1 MFELIIFVIF
11 FLMFMS
17 SLMYN
22 VILTLKIQ
30 KLIKSL
36 FQVNLDYFIVADQ
49 LKKASKADNE
59 GFVEFLN
66 KSRDDAFKYI
76 EDVQLALNIF
86 KEEVG
91 PIINYH
97 EQFGDVIYHPMGEQ
111 LNTVALAYRKLML
124 MLPNDIN
131 NDEDEQSS

>member
-66 KSRDDAFKYI
+66 KSRDDAFRYI
-76 EDVQLALNIF
+76 EDVQGALNTF
-86 KEEVG
+86 KNEVG
-91 PIINYH
+91 PLVDYH
-97 EQFGDVIYHPMGEQ
+97 EQFGDVIYNPMGAQ
-111 LNTVALAYRKLML
+111 LDTVALAYRKLML
-124 MLPNDIN
+124 MLPNEIN
-131 NDEDEQSS
+131 NNEDEQPS